1 MLNIGCTG
9 ITWGYPGGEFGLTI
23 DLAQA
28 YEEVAEVGYR
38 GFETF
43 GFTIVGDEADPV
55 DYPMLIER
63 CGIPT
68 VAAYCF
74 RSWIDPAT
82 ADAEIASAIRE
93 AEALRGLGVETM
105 VLGSES
111 RPRPE
116 GCTAEEMGRLAE
128 GLTQVSKQ
136 CAELGLTVGLHP
148 HTGTAI
154 ESQAEI
160 DTILRLTE
168 PPLGFAP
175 DSGQIAK
182 GGGDVVEVFGTYI
195 DRIVHVHLKD
205 WNGTGGDDPASDRS
219 GYLNY
224 VPVGEGILPIPELL
238 QMLDSAGFDGW
249 VNVELDGTDAAP
261 NPPKTAAAISKANLD
276 RCCRALVSWNDK
288 TSDSDEP
295 REQKGVGHED

>member
-9 ITWGYPGGEFGLTI
+9 ITWGYPHGEFGLPI
-23 DLAQA
+23 DIAQA
-28 YEEVAEVGYR
+28 YEEVAELGYR

-43 GFTIVGDEADPV
+43 GFAIVGDEGAAA
-55 DYPMLIER
+55 DYPMLVER

-74 RSWIDPAT
+74 RNWIDPAT
-82 ADAEIASAIRE
+82 AKAEIASAIQE
-93 AEALRGLGVETM
+93 AEALRALGVETV
-105 VLGSES
+105 VLGSEG
-111 RPRPE
+111 RPRRQ
-116 GCTAEEMGRLAE
+116 GCTTEELDLLAA
-128 GLTQVSKQ
+128 GLMQVSER
-136 CAELGLTVGLHP
+136 CAELGLSAGLHP

-154 ESQAEI
+154 ETQAEI

-182 GGGDVVEVFGTYI
+182 GGADVIEVFGTHL

-205 WNGTGGDDPASDRS
+205 WNGHTGDDAASDRS

-224 VPVGEGILPIPELL
+224 APIGEGILPIPELL
-238 QMLDSAGFDGW
+238 EMLDGTGFDGW

-261 NPPKTAAAISKANLD
+261 NPPKVAAAISRENLD
-276 RCCRALVSWNDK
+276 ACCGAHVSWNDK
-288 TSDSDEP
+288 ASGADEP
-295 REQKGVGHED
+295 LDTERG